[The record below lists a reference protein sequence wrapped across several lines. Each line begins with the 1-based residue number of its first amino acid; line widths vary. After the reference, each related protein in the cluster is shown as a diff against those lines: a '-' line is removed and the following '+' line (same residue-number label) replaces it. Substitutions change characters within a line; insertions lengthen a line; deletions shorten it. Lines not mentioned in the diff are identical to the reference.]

1 MLENVAFRGRSV
13 LKYAGMAEIFVPYN
27 QGQPRPTKTHGLSLQ
42 EHMMKAAGDL
52 AGSIGELVTE
62 GTVGRGD
69 AGVDR
74 GAGRARVLSGLKSD
88 VIQ

>member
-1 MLENVAFRGRSV
+1 M
-13 LKYAGMAEIFVPYN
+13 
-27 QGQPRPTKTHGLSLQ
+27 KT
-42 EHMMKAAGDL
+42 AGDL

-62 GTVGRGD
+62 GTVDRGD

-74 GAGRARVLSGLKSD
+74 GAGRAWVLGGLKSD